1 MIYVPLSN
9 VLKSIIFSFFNYNL
23 IGSLFKKKKER
34 KKKKVTITFKWKEK
48 KKN

>member
-23 IGSLFKKKKER
+23 IGFFIYKKER
-34 KKKKVTITFKWKEK
+34 KKEKEGD
-48 KKN
+48 NNI